1 MDKLLQKIR
10 TGRDKF
16 TNTSLD
22 RPVQYSTI
30 ATAIVAL
37 LSFLFSLFWT
47 TYSNRCQD
55 KQWAATYEAQK
66 AQISEMSEQNDIL
79 QNALK
84 ELGSQNQFLDST
96 VTKLSEQNEL
106 FDSSIKE
113 LQEQNKLFQSTNE
126 VLNSSLEELKRQN
139 EIHEKNLD
147 LLISEKGIQVRI
159 GYVGC
164 GCDSLWCLLDELKH
178 NTLLIVNNE
187 LSRVLNLEY
196 LMNLELSERE
206 QIFSEQRKIT
216 DNLCR
221 DFGSP
226 QVPTVVLLKIDL
238 TANIATLT
246 NDLTLQTFEVVFPKT
261 VPVALPKLSMYKM
274 ANVKDYRDVPY
285 NLAQDKGE
293 VEIVTYNF
301 SDQFVG
307 KKEYT
312 TILCPVMIQSS
323 LDNFYGK
330 DNKDLLT
337 PCDATYKFVCIPQS
351 ITFTDPYLNKTINK
365 VIRDLN
371 DSAAITEYRTILGLG

>member
-1 MDKLLQKIR
+1 MGKLLQKLR
-10 TGRDKF
+10 ARRGKLS
-16 TNTSLD
+16 NASLD

-30 ATAIVAL
+30 TTAIVTL
-37 LSFLFSLFWT
+37 LSFLFSVFWS
-47 TYSNRCQD
+47 TYSNHCQD
-55 KQWAATYEAQK
+55 KQWTATYETQK
-66 AQISEMSEQNDIL
+66 AQICEMSEQNDIL
-79 QNALK
+79 QNALD
-84 ELGSQNQFLDST
+84 ELSSQNQMLGST
-96 VTKLSEQNEL
+96 VTELSEQNEL
-106 FDSSIKE
+106 FDSSINE
-113 LQEQNKLFQSTNE
+113 LQEQNELFQATNE

-164 GCDSLWCLLDELKH
+164 GCNSLWCLLDELKN

-187 LSRVLNLEY
+187 LSKVLNLEY
-196 LMNLELSERE
+196 LSNLELTEQE
-206 QIFSEQRKIT
+206 QILSEQRKT
-216 DNLCR
+216 CDNLYR
-221 DFGSP
+221 EFGSP
-226 QVPTVVLLKIDL
+226 QMPAVVLLKIDL

-246 NDLTLQTFEVVFPKT
+246 NDLTLQAFEVVFPET
-261 VPVALPKLSMYKM
+261 IPVALPKLSMYTM
-274 ANVKDYRDVPY
+274 SNVKDCRDLPHNMTQY
-285 NLAQDKGE
+285 KGK
-293 VEIVTYNF
+293 VESVTYNF

-337 PCDATYKFVCIPQS
+337 PCEATYKYVCIPQS

-371 DSAAITEYRTILGLG
+371 DSAAITEYNTILGLG